1 MIFGS
6 TIPRMM
12 LKYCLGIQ
20 ISNYILT
27 IKTRSMKAICS
38 NIHLTS
44 SNKITLL
51 TCNKKDN
58 DCWLFCKCRIN
69 DCDKYEN
76 VSCITNCWVVCTL
89 LGEVNTKVNVLL
101 SRERIL
107 MGSTA
112 ENKSFLSKR
121 LLKVSASKEE
131 GEGEWWM
138 EGVLTGESKTV
149 EWRLGNA
156 AVSLAASHNSLPVKV
171 IPFLHTIVHRHTHTN
186 TYEGLSRHQTGD

>member
-1 MIFGS
+1 
-6 TIPRMM
+6 
-12 LKYCLGIQ
+12 
-20 ISNYILT
+20 
-27 IKTRSMKAICS
+27 MKAICS

-51 TCNKKDN
+51 TWNKKDN
-58 DCWLFCKCRIN
+58 DSWLFCKCKIN

-76 VSCITNCWVVCTL
+76 VLCTTNCWVVCTL

-121 LLKVSASKEE
+121 LLKESERFQR
-131 GEGEWWM
+131 GGGRWM

-149 EWRLGNA
+149 EWGLGNA
-156 AVSLAASHNSLPVKV
+156 AVSFAASHNPLPVKV